1 MNKTFSLT
9 KKRGIYQA
17 VIYFCGVDGKRKAKW
32 VSLGINEKERGAAKR
47 AKEKFEAIK
56 REYESID
63 SAEPV
68 KTLFS
73 AYLLEWISTRE
84 GKCSTTTI
92 DEYKRM
98 AKRYIQPYF
107 DARGVTL
114 AKLTAGDLDDYY
126 DAQIKGGLSPNSV
139 IKQQAI
145 IRSMLKWA
153 FKHKWVASNVADL
166 ATRPKKEKPKKPKA
180 YTMEEVAVLL
190 SKVKGHTMYAPV
202 FLAAVY
208 GLRRSEALG
217 LRWSCVDFEA
227 GTIRIENTVVREHKG
242 DKLIT
247 AVREG
252 VTKTVTSV
260 RTLPLCDL
268 TIAELKRLKTRQ
280 ERNRQRCGNC
290 YNTDYLD
297 FICVNDIGD
306 IIKPDYVSQTFA
318 KLLKKYKLRH
328 IRYHDL
334 RHSCASILNALNYN
348 MKDIQTWLGHSDYKF
363 TANTYVE
370 TEEDS
375 HTAMAQGYGEKLADL
390 LAG

>member
-139 IKQQAI
+139 IKQHAI

-227 GTIRIENTVVREHKG
+227 GTIRIENTVEES
-242 DKLIT
+242 T
-247 AVREG
+247 AR
-252 VTKTVTSV
+252 
-260 RTLPLCDL
+260 
-268 TIAELKRLKTRQ
+268 
-280 ERNRQRCGNC
+280 
-290 YNTDYLD
+290 
-297 FICVNDIGD
+297 
-306 IIKPDYVSQTFA
+306 
-318 KLLKKYKLRH
+318 
-328 IRYHDL
+328 
-334 RHSCASILNALNYN
+334 
-348 MKDIQTWLGHSDYKF
+348 
-363 TANTYVE
+363 
-370 TEEDS
+370 
-375 HTAMAQGYGEKLADL
+375 
-390 LAG
+390 